1 MICYPKAIEPH
12 TKIDE
17 LYVCISKNYFVK
29 DIKSIKEPYLQAVS
43 GLVHLSSLLIKKL
56 LLVRYL
62 LGHYWY

>member
-1 MICYPKAIEPH
+1 MSVYR
-12 TKIDE
+12 
-17 LYVCISKNYFVK
+17 KNYFVN

-43 GLVHLSSLLIKKL
+43 GLVHLSSLLIGKL